1 MKTSQRLI
9 AALASLSFVLT
20 ACGSSSST
28 SDTTVVS
35 EDTTVTV
42 YSGRSEE
49 LVKDLFAA
57 FTAETGITVDA
68 RYGDSGEMA
77 ALLLTEGSASPAG
90 DSLVG

>member
-1 MKTSQRLI
+1 MKTSQRFI
-9 AALASLSFVLT
+9 AAVAALTIVLT
-20 ACGSSSST
+20 ACGSSSSS
-28 SDTTVVS
+28 SDSTAVS

-57 FTAETGITVDA
+57 FTAETGISVDA

-77 ALLLTEGSASPAG
+77 ALLLT
-90 DSLVG
+90 